1 VNIREKADNLRI
13 SPGPP
18 YIHDRLAPGRD
29 SPQNHCMRFTP
40 QFLEELRDR
49 LPVSEVVGRRVK
61 LKRAGRE
68 WKGLSPFQQEKT
80 PSFTVN
86 DQKQFYHDFSTGK
99 HGNIFDFVMETEGV
113 SFPEAVERLASMAGL
128 ALPAV
133 TPDAARHEQ
142 RRKTLHDVMEL
153 AAKFFA
159 DTLASR
165 NGAKARGY
173 LGDRAILPAT
183 QLQFRIGYAPP
194 DRFALKEHLGG
205 QGVAVEDMVEA
216 GLLVAADDIP
226 VPYDRFRD
234 RVMFPIADFRGRVIA
249 FGGRALEKEVAAKYL
264 NSPETP
270 LFHKGDNL
278 YNIASA
284 RQAAHDGAPLV
295 VVEGYVDVIA
305 MVGAGFPASVA
316 PLGTALT
323 ENQLALL
330 WKMAD
335 EPILCFDG
343 DRAGQKAAYRAA
355 ELALPLLAPAK
366 SLRFALLPEGQDPDD
381 LARSGG
387 RGAIEEV
394 IGAARGLADVI
405 WSREIEGGSYATP
418 ERRAALEA
426 RIKNLTNGIRDEV
439 VRRYYRQDLA
449 ERLQRTFAPEPGR
462 GGYGRGNYP
471 RAGGE
476 SGRRFAPRGSFTPGA
491 AGRFEPR
498 GARSQNPGSPTI
510 DRQPY
515 QVASPQL
522 ALSPIMRGQRSV
534 MSRREALILQ
544 SLINHPWLLHDHLEE
559 VAALELAHPE
569 AHKLRAGIIAAFA
582 DDSHADDPVAE
593 TARLRVDLD
602 KSGYTK
608 QIQLVERAL
617 TTKDVWGSQPGAAA
631 EDVLSTWHQLVSLHR
646 QWHSLLRELKDAEAA
661 LGEEASEANL
671 AWLRDV
677 KARLES
683 LDGTEALIEGFGESS
698 GRLQRS
704 V

>member
-1 VNIREKADNLRI
+1 
-13 SPGPP
+13 
-18 YIHDRLAPGRD
+18 
-29 SPQNHCMRFTP
+29 MRFTP
-40 QFLEELRDR
+40 SFIDELKAR
-49 LPVSEVVGRRVK
+49 LPVSEVVGKRVK

-113 SFPEAVERLASMAGL
+113 SFPEAVERLAAMAGVP
-128 ALPAV
+128 LPAV

-165 NGAKARGY
+165 HGAKARGY
-173 LGDRAILPAT
+173 LADRSITPST
-183 QLQFRIGYAPP
+183 QLLFRLGYAPGE
-194 DRFALKEHLGG
+194 RFALKEHLGG
-205 QGVAVEDMVEA
+205 QGIPVEDMVEA
-216 GLLVAADDIP
+216 GLLIGGEDIP

-234 RVMFPIADFRGRVIA
+234 RVMFPIADVRGRVIA
-249 FGGRALEKEVAAKYL
+249 FGGRALEKDVAAKYL

-278 YNIASA
+278 YNLATA
-284 RQAAHDGAPLV
+284 RQAAHDGAQLI

-305 MVGAGFPASVA
+305 MVTSGFAGTVA

-355 ELALPLLAPAK
+355 DLAIPHLKPGK

-394 IGAARGLADVI
+394 IGAARGLADMI

-426 RIKNLTNGIRDEV
+426 RIGELAGGIRDEV
-439 VRRYYRQDLA
+439 VRRYYRQDLT
-449 ERLQRTFAPEPGR
+449 ERLARMFAPETGR
-462 GGYGRGNYP
+462 GGNYGGNF
-471 RAGGE
+471 RRNAGE
-476 SGRRFAPRGSFTPGA
+476 SPRRFP
-491 AGRFEPR
+491 PR
-498 GARSQNPGSPTI
+498 GAGGGGRFGPGAGKWQGITGASALG
-510 DRQPY
+510 RGPY
-515 QVASPQL
+515 QAASPQL
-522 ALSPIMRGQRSV
+522 AASSIMRGQRSAI
-534 MSRREALILQ
+534 SRREALILQ
-544 SLINHPWLLHDHLEE
+544 ILINHPWLLHDHLEE
-559 VAALELAHPE
+559 IAALELAHPE
-569 AHKLRAGIIAAFA
+569 SHKLRAGIIAAFA
-582 DDSHADDPVAE
+582 NNHHHGSDDPEASEKMRADLEVAGFSQI
-593 TARLRVDLD
+593 LQRVD
-602 KSGYTK
+602 KS
-608 QIQLVERAL
+608 I
-617 TTKDVWGSQPGAAA
+617 TTSAVWAVQSGAAR
-631 EDVLSTWHQLVSLHR
+631 EDVLATWHQLVALHR
-646 QWHSLLRELKDAEAA
+646 QWHSLFRELKDAELA
-661 LGEEASEANL
+661 LGDEASEANL
-671 AWLRDV
+671 TWLRDV
-677 KARLES
+677 KARIAEV
-683 LDGTEALIEGFGESS
+683 DGTEALIEGFGQLS
-698 GRLQRS
+698 GRFQRS

>member
-1 VNIREKADNLRI
+1 
-13 SPGPP
+13 
-18 YIHDRLAPGRD
+18 
-29 SPQNHCMRFTP
+29 MRFTP
-40 QFLEELRDR
+40 QFLDELRAR

-86 DQKQFYHDFSTGK
+86 DQKGFYHDFSSGK
-99 HGNIFDFVMETEGV
+99 HGDIISFLMETEGV
-113 SFPEAVERLASMAGL
+113 GFAEAVERLASMAGVP
-128 ALPAV
+128 LPAS

-142 RRKTLHDVMEL
+142 RRKTLYDVMEL

-173 LGDRAILPAT
+173 LGDRGISPSV
-183 QLQFRIGYAPP
+183 QLQFRIGYAPS
-194 DRFALKEHLGG
+194 DRFALKEHLGA
-205 QGVAVEDMVEA
+205 QNIPVEDMVEA
-216 GLLVAADDIP
+216 GLLYSGDDIP

-234 RVMFPIADFRGRVIA
+234 RVMFPITDLRGRVIA
-249 FGGRALEKEVAAKYL
+249 FGGRALEKDVSAKYL
-264 NSPETP
+264 NSPETT

-278 YNIASA
+278 YNLAAA
-284 RQAAHDGAPLV
+284 RLAAHNGSALV
-295 VVEGYVDVIA
+295 VVEGYIDVIA

-323 ENQLALL
+323 ESQLGLL

-343 DRAGQKAAYRAA
+343 DKAGQKAAWRAA
-355 ELALPLLAPAK
+355 DMALPNLKPGK

-394 IGAARGLADVI
+394 ISAARGLADVI
-405 WSREIEGGSYATP
+405 WSREIEGGTFATP

-426 RIKNLTNGIRDEV
+426 RIRELSNGIGDEA
-439 VRRYYRQDLA
+439 VRRYYRQDFS
-449 ERLQRTFAPEPGR
+449 ERLQRTFAPEVAR
-462 GGYGRGNYP
+462 GFYARGNNY
-471 RAGGE
+471 RGAGNNFGGE
-476 SGRRFAPRGSFTPGA
+476 SGRRFAPRGVFTPGA
-491 AGRFEPR
+491 AGRFEPGGRR
-498 GARSQNPGSPTI
+498 GLPGTPTI
-510 DRQPY
+510 NRGPY
-515 QVASPQL
+515 QAASPQL
-522 ALSPIMRGQRSV
+522 ATSPIMRGQRSAI
-534 MSRREALILQ
+534 SRREALILQ

-569 AHKLRAGIIAAFA
+569 AHRLRAGIISAFA
-582 DDSHADDPVAE
+582 NDHHHSPEPAEQAEKMRADLAAAGFSQVLQ
-593 TARLRVDLD
+593 R
-602 KSGYTK
+602 
-608 QIQLVERAL
+608 VERTI
-617 TTKDVWGSQPGAAA
+617 TTSAVWGAQAGAAR
-631 EDVLSTWHQLVSLHR
+631 EDVLSTWRQLVSLHR

-661 LGEEASEANL
+661 LGDEASEANL

-677 KARLES
+677 KARMAEV
-683 LDGTEALIEGFGESS
+683 DGTEALIEGFGELS
-698 GRLQRS
+698 GRFQRG